1 MEELKKKTIRF
12 KVNLITQKDV
22 IELSQIANIC
32 PRNIS
37 VYAKHDTYI
46 IDAKSLLSLFGLD
59 LSNEIEIEI
68 TNVYGNEEFLN
79 GFNKW
84 RVND

>member
-1 MEELKKKTIRF
+1 MEELKKKTISF

-32 PRNIS
+32 SRNVN
-37 VYAKHDTYI
+37 VYAKHNTYV

-68 TNVYGNEEFLN
+68 TNVYGYEEFLN